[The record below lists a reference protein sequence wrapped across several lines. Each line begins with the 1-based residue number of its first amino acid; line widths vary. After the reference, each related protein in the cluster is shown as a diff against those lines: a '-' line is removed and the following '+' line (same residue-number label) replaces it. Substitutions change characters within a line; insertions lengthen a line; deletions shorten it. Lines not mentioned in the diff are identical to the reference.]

1 MTQTGKGGYA
11 WALRL
16 ARVVIAVLAFASLHA
31 NAQVH
36 SGGQTKTVGGLTV
49 SLGTIPAEVLKG
61 FPHNHPQ
68 ASIHGGPGGGHEYHV
83 VAAVFDS
90 ETGVRITDARVL
102 AQVQGPAL
110 AGPRKPLEPITIGG
124 VVAYG
129 GYFDLPDN
137 APYTIRLQIDRSG
150 STVRVDFDYGGQ

>member
-1 MTQTGKGGYA
+1 MARQRESGLG

-16 ARVVIAVLAFASLHA
+16 IRVVAVVLAFAGPYA
-31 NAQVH
+31 NAH
-36 SGGQTKTVGGLTV
+36 APDGGQTKTAGGLTV
-49 SLGTIPAEVLKG
+49 SIGTMPAEVLKG
-61 FPHNHPQ
+61 YPHDHPQ

-90 ETGVRITDARVL
+90 ETAARITNARIL
-102 AQVQGPAL
+102 AWVEGPAL
-110 AGPRKPLEPITIGG
+110 AGPRKPLEPITIGD

-137 APYTIRLQIDRSG
+137 AFYTIRLQIDRPG